1 MMKLFRMMEARELVK
16 FRLLTIGSPGKKC
29 RCIIKEN
36 LKQKEPVQG
45 VATSTDATHI
55 CDTLTS
61 PLCQETL
68 NKYFLWWNSILDISN
83 PECLCLYSYVHTCT
97 HTVILHT
104 IHLLSGNALGSSTLL
119 RPGDTGAAWN
129 SMEQIPIPKKL
140 GRWHRALPAS

>member
-1 MMKLFRMMEARELVK
+1 MKLFRMMEARELVK

-104 IHLLSGNALGSSTLL
+104 IHLLSGNALGSRHPSKTWGH
-119 RPGDTGAAWN
+119 RR
-129 SMEQIPIPKKL
+129 SMEQHGTNPYSEEARKM
-140 GRWHRALPAS
+140 A